1 MRKATHL
8 LAAVLIAAVWVTAGS
23 GEETDAEAP
32 GTVVYA
38 EWFTDRAM
46 RVDLQHTATAD
57 SETVGLDEIAMEPLW
72 AGTRLY
78 LVDPFGYGKYRF
90 EVRDGATGR
99 LIFSHGFC
107 TLLGE
112 YQSTEEAQG
121 IARTMSESLRFPYPR
136 KPVTVRL
143 HSRDRQGRLHEIFKI
158 DIDPASLQVNKEKY
172 HADLHVFDL
181 HVGGKPEN
189 QVDLLILPDGYDKDE
204 AEKMARDAAR
214 FARVFFDY
222 EPFAGHRDHVSIR
235 MIAAFSAQSGPDE
248 PRKSI
253 YNDTAF
259 GTSFNTFGAE
269 RYLTTADNKTM
280 RRAAAL
286 APCDVIVI
294 MVNTAR
300 YGGGGIY
307 NSWSIFAADNE
318 YDEYV
323 YIHEFGHAFAGLA
336 DEYFVSGGAYDED
349 AFYPSG
355 VEPWE
360 PNISAFLG
368 GKKESVKWHE
378 MIGEGAVLPTPS
390 EDKYGNAVGV
400 FEGGGYKS
408 KGLFRGYLDCKMFHK
423 GLVPF
428 CPVCAR
434 SIERMIDY
442 YTGGLEGK

>member
-1 MRKATHL
+1 MRRAKHI
-8 LAAVLIAAVWVTAGS
+8 LAAALIAGAWVTAGG
-23 GEETDAEAP
+23 GEEA
-32 GTVVYA
+32 GTKAQPEVAYA
-38 EWFTDRAM
+38 EWFTGQAM

-72 AGTRLY
+72 AGTRRY

-90 EVRDGATGR
+90 EVKDIATGR

-112 YQSTEEAQG
+112 YQSTEEARS
-121 IARTMSESLRFPYPR
+121 ISRTMSESLRFPYPR

-143 HSRDRQGRLHEIFKI
+143 HSRDRQGKLHEIFKI
-158 DIDPASLQVNKEKY
+158 AIDPASLQVKKETY
-172 HADLHVFDL
+172 HADLQVFDL

-189 QVDLLILPDGYDKDE
+189 QVDLLILPDGYGE
-204 AEKMARDAAR
+204 GEFEKMDNDAAR

-222 EPFAGHRDHVSIR
+222 EPFRNHEDKVSIR

-280 RRAAAL
+280 RRVAAL
-286 APCDVIVI
+286 APYDIIVI

-360 PNISAFLG
+360 PNISAFIG

-378 MIGEGAVLPTPS
+378 MIADGAPLPTPN
-390 EDKYGNAVGV
+390 EDKYAGAVGV
-400 FEGGGYKS
+400 YEGGGYKS
-408 KGLFRGYLDCKMFHK
+408 KGLFRGFPDCKMFHK

-428 CPVCAR
+428 CPVCVR

-442 YTGGLEGK
+442 YTGGL